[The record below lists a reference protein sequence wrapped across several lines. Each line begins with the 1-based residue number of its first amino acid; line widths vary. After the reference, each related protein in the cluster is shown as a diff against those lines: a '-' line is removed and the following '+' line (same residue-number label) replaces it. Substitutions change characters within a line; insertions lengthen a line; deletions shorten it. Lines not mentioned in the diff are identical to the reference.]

1 MSVVEPLPSPDDPA
15 WNVTIEREDSGQTEV
30 TIQKPTQM
38 ALKGTPEAA
47 QEGAPFSVIP
57 AFKMLD
63 SAVSKLCLCSE

>member
-30 TIQKPTQM
+30 TIQKPTEM
-38 ALKGTPEAA
+38 APEGTPEAA

-57 AFKMLD
+57 AFQMLD
-63 SAVSKLCLCSE
+63 SAVNKFCLCSE